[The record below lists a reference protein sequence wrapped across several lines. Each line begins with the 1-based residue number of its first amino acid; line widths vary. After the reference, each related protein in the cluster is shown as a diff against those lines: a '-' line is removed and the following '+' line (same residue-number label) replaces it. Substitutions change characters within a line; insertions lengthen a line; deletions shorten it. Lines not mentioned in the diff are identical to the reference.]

1 MKVNF
6 NDLGAQW
13 NIIKKSCLKNLD
25 KLFERS
31 DFILG
36 GAVKQFEDSFAAYS
50 NSSIK
55 TFIKLCFPAF

>member
-55 TFIKLCFPAF
+55 TFIKLKN